1 MKHSGAAKLRPE
13 VIEGA
18 SLHYAP
24 QSELGVVFLFAGL
37 YKKYGLTR
45 IDMMRPQFPDCIA
58 YQKTGRGEKR
68 VRIEFELRSKNFK
81 LHKHSPR
88 SCDWLV
94 CWEDNWPDKPR
105 GLRVVEL
112 CREFGLGRNIW
123 IRPVTQRA
131 GDRIW
136 KDKVSKVNYDSRWSM
151 PSKAHKGDLILFYLT
166 SPDQCI
172 TDIFKVVGDVKVI
185 ANPAWKRRWGLKET
199 RDYMAPARRV
209 CKLKAPLFLSDM
221 KEHPVLK
228 TAGFMR
234 GRMQGRPNVT
244 EFWPILYKMI
254 VSRNPSVRSKL
265 AKYAPEQVR

>member
-1 MKHSGAAKLRPE
+1 
-13 VIEGA
+13 
-18 SLHYAP
+18 
-24 QSELGVVFLFAGL
+24 
-37 YKKYGLTR
+37 
-45 IDMMRPQFPDCIA
+45 
-58 YQKTGRGEKR
+58 
-68 VRIEFELRSKNFK
+68 
-81 LHKHSPR
+81 
-88 SCDWLV
+88 
-94 CWEDNWPDKPR
+94 
-105 GLRVVEL
+105 
-112 CREFGLGRNIW
+112 
-123 IRPVTQRA
+123 
-131 GDRIW
+131 
-136 KDKVSKVNYDSRWSM
+136 M

>member
-1 MKHSGAAKLRPE
+1 MKHLKAAKLRPE

-45 IDMMRPQFPDCIA
+45 IDTMRPQFPDCIA

-81 LHKHSPR
+81 LHKHSAR

-94 CWEDNWPDKPR
+94 CWEDNWPEKPR
-105 GLRVVEL
+105 GLRVIEL
-112 CREFGLGRNIW
+112 RREYGLGSNVW
-123 IRPVTQRA
+123 VRA
-131 GDRIW
+131 VAERKGDRIW
-136 KDKVSKVNYDSRWSM
+136 KNVVSQVNYEKHWSIA
-151 PSKAHKGDLILFYLT
+151 SGAHTGDLILFYLT
-166 SPDQCI
+166 KPDQCI
-172 TDIFKVVGDVKVI
+172 ADIFEVAGNVKRRT
-185 ANPAWKRRWGLKET
+185 NPSWKRRWGMNDT
-199 RDYMAPARRV
+199 ADYMAPVRRV
-209 CKLKAPLFLSDM
+209 CTLKAPIFLSDM
-221 KEHPVLK
+221 KAHPILR

-265 AKYAPEQVR
+265 AKYAPEQG